1 MKLFKQLTHA
11 EMMGLNDITHEDGS
25 KSYQNI
31 RGGYITIKRKEVVEL
46 VERILSQNFT
56 GWAYASSV
64 EEALD
69 SGFIT
74 KEEAKQIF
82 LILD

>member
-1 MKLFKQLTHA
+1 MKLFQQQTQA
-11 EMMGLNDITHEDGS
+11 EMFQDITHKDGS
-25 KSYQNI
+25 KSYQNV

-56 GWAYASSV
+56 GWAYAPSV
-64 EEALD
+64 EEALET
-69 SGFIT
+69 GFIT
-74 KEEAKQIF
+74 KEEAKQIY

>member
-1 MKLFKQLTHA
+1 MKLFEKQTQ
-11 EMMGLNDITHEDGS
+11 EKMMGFNDILHKDGS

-31 RGGYITIKRKEVVEL
+31 RGGYITIKRPEVVEL

-56 GWAYASSV
+56 GWAYAPSV
-64 EEALD
+64 EEALE

-74 KEEAKQIF
+74 KEEATQIYF
-82 LILD
+82 ILD

>member
-11 EMMGLNDITHEDGS
+11 EMMGLKDITHEDGS